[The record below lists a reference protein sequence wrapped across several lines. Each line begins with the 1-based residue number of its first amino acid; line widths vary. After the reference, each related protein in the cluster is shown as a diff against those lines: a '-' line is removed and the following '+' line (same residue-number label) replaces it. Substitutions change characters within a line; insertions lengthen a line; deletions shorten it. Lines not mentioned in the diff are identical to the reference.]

1 MPWFKF
7 DSGFLNF
14 DGESF
19 HSEDFVA
26 TARAFRSQDLSNKS
40 GPWVRPGLVGKRD
53 VEVSRNSFVFE

>member
-19 HSEDFVA
+19 HSADFVA
-26 TARAFRSQDLSNKS
+26 TARAVRSQALSNK
-40 GPWVRPGLVGKRD
+40 LVEKRDVD